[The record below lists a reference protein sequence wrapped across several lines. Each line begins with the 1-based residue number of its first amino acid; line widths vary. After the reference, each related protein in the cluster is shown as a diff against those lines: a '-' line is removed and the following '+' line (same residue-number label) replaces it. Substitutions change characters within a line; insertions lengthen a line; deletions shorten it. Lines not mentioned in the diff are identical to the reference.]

1 MTFALATLNI
11 PVTVNTAGVFAGMDM
26 VRNVTRD
33 RMAVSGEAVQDF
45 GHQVA
50 TVAEQNRRSMASIA
64 DSTARMQTS
73 AVSDL
78 TRSTDAARE
87 LQDSMTAA
95 SRELARAAA
104 SMESSNRQIARSAS
118 ESAKAVQTIGDEA
131 AAVSF
136 DDVGSKMATAFKN
149 GLGDAKVE
157 VKSFTEEVG
166 GWIKEKLIIVG
177 VAAAVGITAAVATA
191 VYAAYKSISFL
202 GGLITG
208 SSYKSENIDALV
220 AANDKVKQ
228 LQGNLQLS
236 AVQAG
241 ALDDALRRIGTSQG
255 DYVGVMQAIP
265 GALRTNT
272 TELERLGVATKGVNG
287 QILSNEQFLQNVK
300 TKLDEYTEG
309 WDRNQ
314 AATAIGVGSYKAVTD
329 ALKVSQA
336 EIEASRDRLNDY
348 NLGIGPETQAA
359 VDAYQAAMREFDNES
374 RLTSQGFKRA
384 VADQIMPIL
393 TDLASFFKDGF
404 PVAVRAFRYSM
415 ATVTSLLYGLKTVA
429 YLVSESVI
437 GSISAVGSI
446 VGGLAVAAGRALT
459 GDFAGARMAL
469 VEGWTDAQKR
479 LGQIGDNIVAQA
491 RNNANAMRLAWGM
504 DDRRESPAAK
514 AAGKAWVAAPKP
526 EEVKA
531 VVDPYDAL
539 IKAIQEKAAVMA
551 VDQDATVRATEAD
564 KAMAKYLR
572 DLEEGYI
579 DLNAAKEAVLMAAL
593 AELQIAER
601 TKRDKEDQ
609 RKLLE
614 AGALATDK
622 YTEAVSKEIAKLTE
636 EANTSE
642 LTEVAKQRLAATQQ
656 VENAALANLFRT
668 RVDANGELVRELAVT
683 PEVASQ
689 ILLRMDADKKLVAV
703 LVEKVAAQ
711 KLSLQYDE
719 EIAKLRL
726 DAQVYL
732 DPAVKAAAAL
742 EIEAQN
748 RWKVIESLKEDT
760 EERRRLVAQY
770 EEWLQAST
778 NKLGADKFLA
788 IWQSVDDVAR
798 NTFTSILQ
806 NGSDA
811 FRRLRDTLKNTV
823 YALLYEMTVRKWVF
837 SVAAAATGTSGI
849 ANAATSGF
857 GVGGG
862 SGGGL
867 DSGMPW
873 MGTVFNGYGL
883 GLKSTLQNGFFDG
896 FSSNMLN
903 IGGMV
908 EGGSYMQA
916 LGSASPYIAAAIAAY
931 KMIKSFE
938 GGETRSGGQ
947 YRDSTLLAA
956 PSGGQID
963 AGNITSAITATT
975 ASINGFFSKL
985 GSNTRLGEFFSGL
998 ESSGSGKGFAYAGG
1012 TLSTGAVFGQGYD
1025 GQGYMN
1031 RRGNFDPAA
1040 AASAFGEELSQSILQ
1055 ALQADLDHLPEYVKK
1070 YLAGVDIDALGKDAA
1085 DKLLAT
1091 INTIATQKATLDKQ
1105 IYELTTSDAQKLADA
1120 RADERKAMDESLWPL
1135 LDRRIALEDE
1145 RAATEKATAAA
1156 QEKARVDEQIAN
1168 ERQSIWRQIWQMEGN
1183 TAALREDQL
1192 KGMNEANQ
1200 ALQKYYWSL
1209 SDQAAAAEKARAAH
1223 ERYQQSMNEAQTF
1236 LSGVWTNIGQY
1247 LDRMNASS
1255 AGMLSPKDQLTNAE
1269 AQFRRQAA
1277 LAAGGDRTALSGITQ
1292 YADQLAAATKAVSGS
1307 GGRTGEIYQ
1316 LIQSTLSVLPSLVR
1330 PEQLIVDAI
1339 TSLQSHTVSALAAN
1353 TAATASTLGR
1363 AFDQISSG
1371 FTKLDVNFDGL
1382 LSRTEMEAA
1391 LVKTGLATSADITAL
1406 MAAYDTNGDG
1416 MISYLEKIEGNTR
1429 DFAVKVTQN
1438 FLGSATVSTGGQAG
1452 TRLYEYTA
1460 YANGQTYRT
1469 TADHAWTVNGYAAN
1483 NPEVVSYFNQNYGL
1497 ITALGQPSN
1506 IADYLE
1512 WHFRTYGIAEGRK
1525 FAMGSAFDGGGVVNT
1540 PTWFNADQM
1549 AEAGPEAIMP
1559 LARAANGK
1567 LGVQAVGTGRQSSS
1581 DPAVAAALQ
1590 AVASSLSQG
1599 QQGTLAI
1606 KVVTTDG
1613 RELANQVI
1621 ELARERSRRGELVIY
1636 SSGVKKV

>member
-50 TVAEQNRRSMASIA
+50 TVAEQNRRSMASMA
-64 DSTARMQTS
+64 DSAARMQTS

-104 SMESSNRQIARSAS
+104 SMENSNRQIARSAS

-136 DDVGSKMATAFKN
+136 DDVGSKMATAFKD

-157 VKSFTEEVG
+157 VKSFAEEVG

-241 ALDDALRRIGTSQG
+241 ALDDALRRIGTTQG
-255 DYVGVMQAIP
+255 DYVSVMQAIP

-272 TELERLGVATKGVNG
+272 TELERLGVATKAANG

-336 EIEASRDRLNDY
+336 EIEASRERLNDY

-359 VDAYQAAMREFDNES
+359 VDAYQTAMREFDNES
-374 RLTSQGFKRA
+374 RLTSLGFKRA

-393 TDLASFFKDGF
+393 TDLAVYFKDGF

-429 YLVSESVI
+429 YLVSESVV
-437 GSISAVGSI
+437 GSISAVGSM

-459 GDFAGARMAL
+459 GDFAGARVAL

-491 RNNANAMRLAWGM
+491 RHNANAMRLAWGM

-579 DLNAAKEAVLMAAL
+579 DLNTAKEAVLMKAL

-742 EIEAQN
+742 EIEAQK

-837 SVAAAATGTSGI
+837 SIAAAGTGSSAI
-849 ANAATSGF
+849 ANATTSGF
-857 GVGGG
+857 DLGSITTLSASGG
-862 SGGGL
+862 SGF
-867 DSGMPW
+867 GM
-873 MGTVFNGYGL
+873 GL
-883 GLKSTLQNGFFDG
+883 GATMQNGFFNFG
-896 FSSNMLN
+896 ANMSN
-903 IGGMV
+903 IGAMV

-916 LGSASPYIAAAIAAY
+916 LGSASPYIAAALAAV
-931 KMIKSFE
+931 KVIKSFE

-947 YRDSTLLAA
+947 YRGSTLLAA

-975 ASINGFFSKL
+975 ASINGFLSKL
-985 GSNTRLGEFFSGL
+985 GSSTRLGEFFSGL

-1025 GQGYMN
+1025 GMGYMN

-1070 YLAGVDIDALGKDAA
+1070 YLSGVDIDALGKDAA

-1091 INTIATQKATLDKQ
+1091 INNIATQKATLDKQ

-1120 RADERKAMDESLWPL
+1120 RADERKAMDESLRPL

-1223 ERYQQSMNEAQTF
+1223 ERYQQSMSEAQTF

-1438 FLGSATVSTGGQAG
+1438 FLGTATVSTGGQAG

-1469 TADHAWTVNGYAAN
+1469 TADHAWTVNGYAAQ

-1497 ITALGQPSN
+1497 IAAMGQPSN

-1525 FAMGSAFDGGGVVNT
+1525 FALGSAFDGGGVVNT

-1567 LGVQAVGTGRQSSS
+1567 LGVQAVGTGRQGSS